1 MDELLKHEPEHE
13 HSHDK
18 PEHDKLDD
26 DGAPVSNKEGVPP
39 PPPPPPN
46 QG

>member
-1 MDELLKHEPEHE
+1 MNELLKPEHE
-13 HSHDK
+13 HDK
-18 PEHDKLDD
+18 PEHDKLD